1 MAQLIGFR
9 TCFPG
14 NAVNLERMMN
24 TIDLRAAGEQMY
36 GFISELYP
44 ICRSITGDGFRDT
57 VRRVRQHIPLDI
69 HEVPTGTKVFDWTVP
84 REWNIRDAWVKNVR
98 GEKIV
103 DFRKSNLHVVNY
115 SVPVHFKVQLV
126 ELRTHLHTLPDQPNW
141 IPYRTS
147 YYKEDWGFCLT
158 HSQLQMLED
167 GEYEVCIDSR
177 LEEGSLTYGEYY
189 IPGKRS
195 DEILLSC
202 HACHPSLCNDNLS
215 GVALVTQLAKLL
227 SGLSLEYSYRFLF
240 IPGTI
245 GSITWLA
252 QNEDKVSQI
261 RHGLVVAC
269 VGDPGHFH
277 YKRSRLGDAEI
288 DRAVVHALRHCG
300 ESFEI
305 LDFSPYGYDER
316 QYCSPGFNLAVG
328 SLTRTPHG
336 RFPQYH
342 TSADDL
348 GYVHPES
355 LASSLEVYLSVFRI
369 LENNARYINL
379 NPMCEPQLGK
389 RDLYRAIGGLANAGR
404 AEMAMLWVLN
414 FSDGGHSLLDI
425 AERGALPFELVL
437 STARTLVEHGLLSHA
452 TGRDQR

>member
-1 MAQLIGFR
+1 
-9 TCFPG
+9 
-14 NAVNLERMMN
+14 MN

-103 DFRKSNLHVVNY
+103 NFRKSNLHVVNY

-189 IPGKRS
+189 IPGK
-195 DEILLSC
+195 
-202 HACHPSLCNDNLS
+202 HP
-215 GVALVTQLAKLL
+215 T
-227 SGLSLEYSYRFLF
+227 RF
-240 IPGTI
+240 
-245 GSITWLA
+245 
-252 QNEDKVSQI
+252 
-261 RHGLVVAC
+261 C
-269 VGDPGHFH
+269 
-277 YKRSRLGDAEI
+277 
-288 DRAVVHALRHCG
+288 
-300 ESFEI
+300 
-305 LDFSPYGYDER
+305 
-316 QYCSPGFNLAVG
+316 
-328 SLTRTPHG
+328 
-336 RFPQYH
+336 
-342 TSADDL
+342 
-348 GYVHPES
+348 
-355 LASSLEVYLSVFRI
+355 
-369 LENNARYINL
+369 
-379 NPMCEPQLGK
+379 
-389 RDLYRAIGGLANAGR
+389 
-404 AEMAMLWVLN
+404 
-414 FSDGGHSLLDI
+414 
-425 AERGALPFELVL
+425 
-437 STARTLVEHGLLSHA
+437 SHA
-452 TGRDQR
+452 TPATPLFATTTFQGWHS